1 MLAPNLTEIYIG
13 KLKVWYIY
21 NILYLLTLFYVKFSI
36 LAYYRWL
43 SPSRGYQLAL
53 KITGG
58 LVVVYTITML
68 LFTVS

>member
-1 MLAPNLTEIYIG
+1 MLAPNLTEIYVG
-13 KLKVWYIY
+13 TLKVWYIY

-36 LAYYRWL
+36 LAFYRRL

-58 LVVVYTITML
+58 LVAVYTVTML
-68 LFTVS
+68 LVTVS